1 VTTTVTQKIFV
12 QGMTCN
18 NCVRH
23 VTEALQ
29 SVPGVR
35 SVRVDLPSGSALLE
49 TERPVDPGVISA
61 VLDDAGYA
69 LAE

>member
-1 VTTTVTQKIFV
+1 MTQTISIS
-12 QGMTCN
+12 GMTCD

-35 SVRVDLPSGSALLE
+35 SVSVDLQAGSARLE
-49 TERPVDPGVISA
+49 TDRDVPQGELSA
-61 VLDDAGYA
+61 ALDDAGYA
-69 LAE
+69 LK

>member
-1 VTTTVTQKIFV
+1 MTHTISIR
-12 QGMTCN
+12 GMTCD

-35 SVRVDLPSGSALLE
+35 SVSVDLKAASAQIE
-49 TERPVDPGVISA
+49 SEREVPHSELA
-61 VLDDAGYA
+61 AALDDAGYA
-69 LAE
+69 LA